1 MSLIFIYL
9 FISALLYLLIVHN
22 FHIILLCVLIN
33 MRALLVNLYRYYFF
47 INAQRW
53 FIILYRYIMYLCTHT
68 FPVSQSINYGMN
80 FRKHVINS
88 PWERLWTN
96 IQWMAVEFLYNF
108 FFIAVFY
115 YSFLLL
121 EILWINIQMNN
132 LKEVEHSLNDKQ
144 WMLLRIV

>member
-1 MSLIFIYL
+1 MNITKVSVSYIYL
-9 FISALLYLLIVHN
+9 FIYIIFFVFSALLYLLIVHN

-33 MRALLVNLYRYYFF
+33 MRALLVYFYRYYFF

-88 PWERLWTN
+88 PWECLYIFMFMNKHTMN
-96 IQWMAVEFLYNF
+96 GGGIFIQLLFLSLF
-108 FFIAVFY
+108 LFFIFY
-115 YSFLLL
+115 CWKFF
-121 EILWINIQMNN
+121 E
-132 LKEVEHSLNDKQ
+132 
-144 WMLLRIV
+144 